1 MLARGDDWEARWQWL
16 QCFFFFRVKTSAP
29 ASSPSLFFMFLLS
42 VLSSLSLCFSSLLSL
57 FLCFFI
63 FLPCFP
69 SFPFGLLHLPPSP
82 LCFFFLFF
90 FSFGLQTPLL
100 FCLPSS
106 TLFPCIY
113 RKNKG
118 ERGRGGHYAAAPK
131 TTRGARPLCFFHTVG
146 GHGSELRQVGALGQR
161 LFEFFWRKG

>member
-1 MLARGDDWEARWQWL
+1 MLARGGDWEARWQWL

-29 ASSPSLFFMFLLS
+29 ASSPSLFFLFLLS
-42 VLSSLSLCFSSLLSL
+42 VLSSLSLCFSSLLSIPL
-57 FLCFFI
+57 FFYFSPLFS
-63 FLPCFP
+63 FL
-69 SFPFGLLHLPPSP
+69 SFRSPSP
-82 LCFFFLFF
+82 ASLSSLFVFSLF